1 LREIRTSSKNVVEN
15 STFEKLK
22 ELKILKKCRGTKSGL
37 KQHIDKL
44 NTKYSES
51 PSIILVNIR
60 SLLCNL
66 EEFELFYKKHQR
78 FQMIG
83 VTETW
88 LNSNVSNN
96 VLENIFFNHFIYRS
110 DREGRGGGLL
120 LLINKKWCDKNQ
132 KAEIIQLSMRPFYL
146 PRGINKCIISLVYV
160 PKEMNRT
167 NYSLLFSDLTS
178 NDERS
183 TNHIFGD
190 FNYEYT
196 FKSYKQIVNKPTHG
210 KKIIDLIF
218 FNEELANNYDTR
230 VTEMNGSSDHLTAI
244 AIFRNSCN

>member
-110 DREGRGGGLL
+110 DREGRGGG
-120 LLINKKWCDKNQ
+120 
-132 KAEIIQLSMRPFYL
+132 
-146 PRGINKCIISLVYV
+146 INKCIISLVYV

-167 NYSLLFSDLTS
+167 NYSLLFSNLTS
-178 NDERS
+178 IDERS
-183 TNHIFGD
+183 TNHIIFGD

-230 VTEMNGSSDHLTAI
+230 VTEMIGSSDHLTAI